1 MRSVVWSQSPCEC
14 QCVAEFTQVQRV
26 IRAETAVKAE
36 PVSAAIVSAHTD
48 WTSRAGPDDTLVFHQ
63 HSVISAPPQG
73 SSCVMA
79 GVFFTH
85 THFIFKLLN
94 IFLITLPTRLNL
106 QDAVVLTERHVSP
119 PSSVWGHYWSHSS
132 TAAPHFVTSGGTAW
146 VYTND
151 SVQTQLCT
159 TVVKQAETLNCH
171 RVITGKTDQGLSPTH
186 PQNSVLPSSTHTP
199 LVQSVSQIKVF
210 DFHFKMKEAALP
222 VVVLHQEQA
231 AVLHCEGVFGACTTQ
246 HSPASHRIQT
256 SNPQITSCV
265 L

>member
-85 THFIFKLLN
+85 PHFIFKLLN

-132 TAAPHFVTSGGTAW
+132 TAAPQIISSLRHVRRNSLILRKRQRADSALYDCCQTGRNIELSQSHNWENRSGSFS
-146 VYTND
+146 D
-151 SVQTQLCT
+151 S
-159 TVVKQAETLNCH
+159 
-171 RVITGKTDQGLSPTH
+171 
-186 PQNSVLPSSTHTP
+186 SS
-199 LVQSVSQIKVF
+199 
-210 DFHFKMKEAALP
+210 E
-222 VVVLHQEQA
+222 
-231 AVLHCEGVFGACTTQ
+231 
-246 HSPASHRIQT
+246 
-256 SNPQITSCV
+256 
-265 L
+265 

>member
-106 QDAVVLTERHVSP
+106 QDAVVLTEHHVSP
-119 PSSVWGHYWSHSS
+119 PSSVITDPTPLQLLLISS
-132 TAAPHFVTSGGTAW
+132 PRFVTSGGTAW
-146 VYTND
+146 FYTIN

-171 RVITGKTDQGLSPTH
+171 RVITGKTDQGPTH

-210 DFHFKMKEAALP
+210 DFHFKMKETALP

-231 AVLHCEGVFGACTTQ
+231 AVLHCEGVFGTCTTQ
-246 HSPASHRIQT
+246 HSPASHGIQT